1 MNQQAPQK
9 ENHVWYYYRDGMLQE
24 VEEGPFDEKQLA
36 ELAKLGKLK
45 LNTKL
50 RSPTRTKNQLVFAET
65 ITKLATL
72 INQSKLDAESQKR
85 AAAEQ
90 KAVAK
95 QALSEQRAAEKHQ
108 LEMQRQLMVNQQL
121 ATKQAEAQR
130 QPAPMQHHPQF
141 AMQPPQPQVIVV
153 HQGQGTS
160 GGNALAAIINL
171 FFPPWGQLIQG
182 RIAAFFIWYLIFFGT
197 AIACFVLAFAMG
209 LGILLAIIAG
219 PILYIWCIIDAAR
232 YRR

>member
-72 INQSKLDAESQKR
+72 INQSKLDAETQKR

-108 LEMQRQLMVNQQL
+108 LELERQALRNEQL
-121 ATKQAEAQR
+121 ARKNFEAQ
-130 QPAPMQHHPQF
+130 QQAVPVQPQF
-141 AMQPPQPQVIVV
+141 AVQHHGQPQVVV
-153 HQGQGTS
+153 INNQSSSSNTM
-160 GGNALAAIINL
+160 AAILNVFL
-171 FFPPWGQLIQG
+171 PPWGQLVQG
-182 RIAAFFIWYLIFFGT
+182 RIAAFFIWY
-197 AIACFVLAFAMG
+197 
-209 LGILLAIIAG
+209 AIIFAAAVFIILVGIATFGFGLILGFIIG
-219 PILYIWCIIDAAR
+219 PIIYILCIVDAAR